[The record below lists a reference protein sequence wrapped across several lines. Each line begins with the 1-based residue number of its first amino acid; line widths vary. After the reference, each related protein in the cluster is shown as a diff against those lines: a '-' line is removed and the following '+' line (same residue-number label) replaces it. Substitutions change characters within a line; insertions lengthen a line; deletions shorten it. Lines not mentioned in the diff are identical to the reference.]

1 MRAGSSSSR
10 KASSSLGGSSS
21 QGPSKRAITEV
32 KGRKISSARRKSSGG
47 SAQPGVS
54 ASAGQSELQRRVEAL
69 GEEISILRQQ
79 AAEKERTLR
88 EISSYYDEELN
99 VQAEQH
105 RAELGRF
112 DLVVELAKRD
122 AIKDAE
128 RDAQIGSEKLRMSL
142 NDLQNRLQL
151 QTIELLRRT
160 HEHEYSV
167 RLHRDKVGSLR
178 RLLAHTATRQR
189 EQLESL
195 KESMK
200 LEQKSEM
207 KRYKEGFL
215 RKATTELRGGLDQ
228 ADVKMK

>member
-1 MRAGSSSSR
+1 
-10 KASSSLGGSSS
+10 
-21 QGPSKRAITEV
+21 
-32 KGRKISSARRKSSGG
+32 
-47 SAQPGVS
+47 
-54 ASAGQSELQRRVEAL
+54 
-69 GEEISILRQQ
+69 
-79 AAEKERTLR
+79 
-88 EISSYYDEELN
+88 
-99 VQAEQH
+99 
-105 RAELGRF
+105 
-112 DLVVELAKRD
+112 RD
-122 AIKDAE
+122 AIKDTE
-128 RDAQIGSEKLRMSL
+128 RDAQIGSEKLRMNL

-167 RLHRDKVGSLR
+167 RLHREEVGSLR

-189 EQLESL
+189 EQFESL

-228 ADVKMK
+228 ADVKIKDFACNNQSRAGGRAGSLIVIGPGVPGRRVVP